1 MILSRVQVSADNP
14 AVLSALDAI
23 RDRLGLSAEFPAE
36 AEAEALAA
44 IEAVELP
51 AESMLEVPFFTIDP
65 KESMDLD
72 QAMHLESRG
81 SGYLVRYAIADLAN
95 FVRPGGAIDLE
106 ARRRGQTMY
115 PPRGPIPLH
124 PLSISEGAASLL
136 PDQER
141 GAYVWTFELDSE
153 ARVQNTTLRR
163 ARVRSRNKLSY
174 QKAQFLI
181 DSGTA
186 LDGLHLLREIGEKRL
201 LLERE
206 RGGASLGRPDQE
218 AREKAG
224 RFELL
229 RRIPLAVESWNAQI
243 SLMAGIEAS
252 KIMLEGRIGIL
263 RTMPE
268 PDTASIEWFRRR
280 ARALGVPWGQ
290 EQSYGEFLRQLD
302 PNNPKHLALMHAAAS
317 LFRGA
322 SYTVFDGE
330 LPQDKTQ
337 WAVASTY
344 AHATAPLRR
353 LVDRFALVICEALS
367 NGRPVPDWARAAL
380 PELPKLMASS
390 DGISGQLDSAVI
402 SCIEAAV
409 LSSRIGERFEGTV
422 LSADGDSGEIVLSDL
437 AVTAKCSGK
446 LEVGTV
452 VNAVLKVADIATGE
466 VQFQL
471 DSTADGTDAVPAA
484 KTEPPNER

>member
-23 RDRLGLSAEFPAE
+23 RERLRLSEEFPAE
-36 AEAEALAA
+36 VEAEARSA
-44 IEAVELP
+44 IANLELP
-51 AESMLEVPFFTIDP
+51 AESMLEIPFFTIDP
-65 KESMDLD
+65 EGSMDLD
-72 QAMHLESRG
+72 QAMHLESTG
-81 SGYLVRYAIADLAN
+81 TGYLVRYAIADLPN

-141 GAYVWTFELDSE
+141 GAYVWTFNLDSE
-153 ARVQNTTLRR
+153 ARVQSTTLRL

-174 QKAQFLI
+174 QRAQALI
-181 DSGTA
+181 DSDSA
-186 LDGLHLLREIGEKRL
+186 VDGLRLLREIGEKRL

-218 AREKAG
+218 VREKAG

-268 PDTASIEWFRRR
+268 PDRASIEWFRRR
-280 ARALGVPWGQ
+280 TKALGLSWPQ

-302 PNNPKHLALMHAAAS
+302 PTDPKQLALMHAAAS

-322 SYTVFDGE
+322 GYTVFDGD
-330 LPQDKTQ
+330 LPEEKTQ

-367 NGRPVPDWARAAL
+367 NGRPVPDWVRVAL

-402 SCIEAAV
+402 SCLEAAV
-409 LSSRIGERFEGTV
+409 LSTRVGESFEATV
-422 LSADGDSGEIVLSDL
+422 LSADDDSGEIVLSDL
-437 AVTAKCSGK
+437 AVTARCSGK

-452 VNAVLKVADIATGE
+452 VSAILEIADISTGQVQFRLASTAARAEPEATGTTTP
-466 VQFQL
+466 
-471 DSTADGTDAVPAA
+471 S
-484 KTEPPNER
+484 NER